1 MAVKRS
7 EDIKEKFD
15 EYLESVD
22 FEKKV
27 NKKNNTEDKSKS
39 VLPYVFV
46 SIDLCN
52 STKIKYRYSN
62 WQNLIKNFVSR
73 LYLLTG
79 EMEFWKYNGDEILFF
94 KDLHTIEQLVKII
107 ESTYNALQQIRNT
120 LKSYVDN
127 DDCRDLIDAQATIWM
142 APISNRTNKYANYE
156 FSKREL
162 VFKDFSGPNL
172 DEGFRLTKLAKRNR
186 LLIDPKIAIIIVMAS
201 QYLNQKS
208 SNVSFEKNFKSI
220 FKKMD
225 SSTKMVFSSL
235 LKYCEEEMISTENNW
250 DKREKINFSQ
260 YFGIFKESL
269 NQCANNIRLVNFG
282 NSKGVWD
289 ERPYPILWYSNNWD
303 KIQEDFI
310 YDESLPNIGK
320 EKLYEGLYKKCGSKN
335 SYAQRTCE
343 HLSKI
348 CRDVNRFSGVLN
360 LISNHQL
367 IRYFSGTLYNDRSS
381 GTNISLY
388 FQTVC
393 VCPELNAALILHT
406 SNKRH
411 HLPSTWDLP
420 REKLKNSYKEFA
432 PHNALER
439 EFKDHF
445 KLVIN
450 YYLDPKRN
458 TIQPMALRPVYRR
471 NSIYQ
476 AVLCFAKIDLK
487 ETLAA
492 MNLSNLIKGNASI
505 DNLSLQDKE
514 IIEVAM
520 IESINS
526 LLVDNRSLYN
536 YPYYDCAKFIH
547 MSDFSIEEGE
557 SKIIKIKV
565 NDKEIQEYSFD
576 DEQRDAQ
583 NFDVEKEIDDENRA
597 ICQLSISVYDALK
610 HYSCS

>member
-250 DKREKINFSQ
+250 DKRRCKKTAEINQ
-260 YFGIFKESL
+260 G
-269 NQCANNIRLVNFG
+269 
-282 NSKGVWD
+282 
-289 ERPYPILWYSNNWD
+289 
-303 KIQEDFI
+303 
-310 YDESLPNIGK
+310 
-320 EKLYEGLYKKCGSKN
+320 
-335 SYAQRTCE
+335 
-343 HLSKI
+343 
-348 CRDVNRFSGVLN
+348 
-360 LISNHQL
+360 
-367 IRYFSGTLYNDRSS
+367 
-381 GTNISLY
+381 
-388 FQTVC
+388 
-393 VCPELNAALILHT
+393 
-406 SNKRH
+406 
-411 HLPSTWDLP
+411 
-420 REKLKNSYKEFA
+420 FA
-432 PHNALER
+432 E
-439 EFKDHF
+439 
-445 KLVIN
+445 
-450 YYLDPKRN
+450 
-458 TIQPMALRPVYRR
+458 
-471 NSIYQ
+471 
-476 AVLCFAKIDLK
+476 
-487 ETLAA
+487 
-492 MNLSNLIKGNASI
+492 
-505 DNLSLQDKE
+505 
-514 IIEVAM
+514 
-520 IESINS
+520 
-526 LLVDNRSLYN
+526 
-536 YPYYDCAKFIH
+536 
-547 MSDFSIEEGE
+547 
-557 SKIIKIKV
+557 KV
-565 NDKEIQEYSFD
+565 NP
-576 DEQRDAQ
+576 
-583 NFDVEKEIDDENRA
+583 
-597 ICQLSISVYDALK
+597 
-610 HYSCS
+610 